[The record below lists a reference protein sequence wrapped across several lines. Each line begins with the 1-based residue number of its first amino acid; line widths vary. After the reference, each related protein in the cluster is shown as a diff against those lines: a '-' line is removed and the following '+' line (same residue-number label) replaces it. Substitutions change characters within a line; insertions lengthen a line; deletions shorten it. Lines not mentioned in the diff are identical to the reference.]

1 MARCNSCGADLPDY
15 YTSCPQCGSTSLSRG
30 VSAAPPPPVNY
41 GTIEQRK
48 ITTAGE
54 WFLWMLLCGLLP
66 VIGPIIMLCCTKD
79 KSVKNF
85 AVVYLIFYVISLIL
99 AGFILVPAMLG
110 YVEKSRQMHEIY
122 GLLLTVL

>member
-1 MARCNSCGADLPDY
+1 MA
-15 YTSCPQCGSTSLSRG
+15 
-30 VSAAPPPPVNY
+30 
-41 GTIEQRK
+41 
-48 ITTAGE
+48 
-54 WFLWMLLCGLLP
+54 
-66 VIGPIIMLCCTKD
+66 GPIIMLCCTKD
-79 KSVKNF
+79 KSAKNF